1 MADFQ
6 KTTVSTNSL
15 SFFNEEKVLLKLT
28 YLEDALTISIN
39 YPEVTDGKAKYPQNL
54 RHQALLNQNNVVAL
68 HRLTIEHVIP
78 AFAEGRNKDVGV
90 FANRNKT
97 QMVETY
103 TQGGSFFVVIH
114 DEIENRIP
122 KNSYVF
128 KFDKTPVIQ
137 DYDIGAVS
145 FKTEEVDAQF
155 FLFIKALEAFENLSN
170 GITAHEYR
178 YRNSWFNDHVRKY
191 LEALNLKLGLG
202 MQTYQPNNNYDA
214 KSGFESGNSYN
225 PNSAAGA
232 VIQVHQGSM
241 NDLFPGAGDEL
252 PFH

>member
-6 KTTVSTNSL
+6 KITISTNSL
-15 SFFNEEKVLLKLT
+15 SIFNEERVLLKLT
-28 YLEDALTISIN
+28 YLEDALTIAI
-39 YPEVTDGKAKYPQNL
+39 YLPQVVDGKATYPKEM
-54 RHQALLNQNNVVAL
+54 RHQALLNKENVVAL
-68 HRLTIEHVIP
+68 NRLTVEQVIP
-78 AFAEGRNKDVGV
+78 AFTEGRNKDVGV
-90 FANRNKT
+90 FTNRNKT

-114 DEIENRIP
+114 DEIVNRIP
-122 KNSYVF
+122 TNSYLF

-145 FKTEEVDAQF
+145 FKTDEVDADF
-155 FLFIKALEAFENLSN
+155 YLFLKTLDAFENLCN

-178 YRNSWFNDHVRKY
+178 YRNAYFNDLVKKY
-191 LEALNLKLGLG
+191 LDALNLKLGLG
-202 MQTYQPNNNYDA
+202 IQTYQPNNNFDS

-225 PNSAAGA
+225 PNGGAGA
-232 VIQVHQGSM
+232 AIQVHQGSM
-241 NDLFPGAGDEL
+241 NDLFPGVGDEL